1 MATLSQ
7 STLSGVNNI
16 PDFIPQGT
24 RMLFCQSNPP
34 SGWTRV
40 VGDYDD
46 RSLRVVTGAGG
57 GLGGSMSFTT
67 AFSDRLV
74 PLPLH
79 GHGVSDPGHKHSLIE
94 VRGTSGASN
103 SPGGQGNPIA
113 GNNVDMTTNTTGIS
127 INLAGTPDAKMD
139 FRVRYVDVIICEKL

>member
-46 RSLRVVTGAGG
+46 RALRVVTGSGG
-57 GLGGSMSFTT
+57 GLGGQISFTS
-67 AFSDRLV
+67 AFNNRGV
-74 PLPLH
+74 PLLYH
-79 GHGVSDPGHKHSLIE
+79 SHYINDPGHKHSLIN
-94 VRGTSGASN
+94 VRGTSGNTSV
-103 SPGGQGNPIA
+103 GGQGQPIA
-113 GNNVDMTTNTTGIS
+113 GENVDMTTSTTGIS
-127 INLAGTPDAKMD
+127 IVPEGTQNAQMD